1 MDKWDLLQTLAHEKD
16 EHLKEN
22 RIKWKQFKRQ
32 LEELEQAA
40 EHFSQV
46 DTLCMFYQ
54 TILLYK
60 SSEFYCS
67 SITYCLFESRCS
79 SRSCSTIR

>member
-54 TILLYK
+54 TILL
-60 SSEFYCS
+60 
-67 SITYCLFESRCS
+67 
-79 SRSCSTIR
+79 